1 MCTPGVCSDWPRAPQ
16 SPQHPRP
23 DSPLSCECPA
33 EHGRRSRAGEPAV
46 ECTEARAPPMTV
58 RIEAGASV
66 GVFAVE
72 NPDSSSPAFTTFCS
86 AILIRSAAILR
97 RALPAHRLLDDLP
110 GLGMAV
116 RHVGLLVDQA
126 AMVPGGPL
134 RPVHRQRALRQLR
147 RPPDEVHH
155 RVRDVLGARPPCAGT
170 TSASATAPVDAHR
183 SSWHRSPTP
192 AHRGSERRDA
202 ARAR

>member
-1 MCTPGVCSDWPRAPQ
+1 
-16 SPQHPRP
+16 
-23 DSPLSCECPA
+23 
-33 EHGRRSRAGEPAV
+33 
-46 ECTEARAPPMTV
+46 MTV

-155 RVRDVLGARPPCAGT
+155 RVRDVLGARPPVRRYDFSISNSAGRC
-170 TSASATAPVDAHR
+170 SSQFVAPVAHSSSSRLGEKR
-183 SSWHRSPTP
+183 SSSCAVIAARTAAS
-192 AHRGSERRDA
+192 RDA
-202 ARAR
+202 VDFIAW